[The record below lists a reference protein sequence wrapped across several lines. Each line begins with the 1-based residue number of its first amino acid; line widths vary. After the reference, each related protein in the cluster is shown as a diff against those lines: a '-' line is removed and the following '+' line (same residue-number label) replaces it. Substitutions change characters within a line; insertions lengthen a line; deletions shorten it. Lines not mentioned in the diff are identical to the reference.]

1 MKFHNEI
8 WHFWLYSKTGSR
20 KGSCWKNRLAVRS
33 FLKGKTPQKSHS
45 KRSPNVGTRQRAMK
59 NGQKAFPHPGN
70 TKNQHPQI
78 EDDTSSFFHEVEIAS
93 YNHDPSFELDP
104 TRDGSQVALPLAA
117 KKSQRDM
124 TSNRP
129 VKIGWI
135 SLGNLKIWSRGHN
148 LLLKHLFLKRSK
160 FQVLKGICRF
170 SFFHQLT
177 NSMACYWSRMPNPQ
191 LH

>member
-1 MKFHNEI
+1 MKFHNEL
-8 WHFWLYSKTGSR
+8 WHFWLYSKTASR

-45 KRSPNVGTRQRAMK
+45 KRSL
-59 NGQKAFPHPGN
+59 PHPRN

-78 EDDTSSFFHEVEIAS
+78 EDDTSSFFHEGEIAS
-93 YNHDPSFELDP
+93 YIHDPSFELDSLDP

-129 VKIGWI
+129 VKIAWI
-135 SLGNLKIWSRGHN
+135 SLGNLKIRCVVTIYLWSISFKAKQISGVERY
-148 LLLKHLFLKRSK
+148 LSFL
-160 FQVLKGICRF
+160 
-170 SFFHQLT
+170 FFHQLT

-191 LH
+191 LLVPSNHQLL

>member
-1 MKFHNEI
+1 MAKK
-8 WHFWLYSKTGSR
+8 L
-20 KGSCWKNRLAVRS
+20 
-33 FLKGKTPQKSHS
+33 
-45 KRSPNVGTRQRAMK
+45 
-59 NGQKAFPHPGN
+59 PHPGN

-78 EDDTSSFFHEVEIAS
+78 DDTSSFFHEVEIAS

-135 SLGNLKIWSRGHN
+135 SLGNLKIRCVVTIYF
-148 LLLKHLFLKRSK
+148 LKHLFSSEANFR
-160 FQVLKGICRF
+160 C
-170 SFFHQLT
+170 
-177 NSMACYWSRMPNPQ
+177 
-191 LH
+191 